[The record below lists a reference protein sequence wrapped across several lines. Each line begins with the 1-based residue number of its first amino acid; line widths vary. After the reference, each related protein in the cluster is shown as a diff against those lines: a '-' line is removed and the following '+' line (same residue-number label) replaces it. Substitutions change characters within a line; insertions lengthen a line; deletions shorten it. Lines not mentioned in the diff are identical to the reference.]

1 MMQGI
6 KKYLPLL
13 KKKNISYDKIIRNPV
28 VKEKELIKNIH
39 KYDGLICS
47 DDEVTKLVLEK
58 AVNLKVI
65 SKWGTGTDSIDK
77 IYAKKKKIK
86 VLNSPDAFSKSVAQL
101 VWGMILLLSRNIIKT
116 QKIIKDGQWPKL
128 TGSLLKD
135 KNLGIIG
142 LGKVGQSV
150 IKMGSGFEMKIIG
163 HDTKSLKKNFLKKFK
178 VSKLSKKQLLKKSDF
193 IVLCVDLNDSSH
205 HLISKKELKFMK
217 KNSVLI
223 NISRGQVVNE
233 KDLIS
238 ALKNKKIK
246 AAGLDVFET
255 EPLKKNNSLLKL
267 DNCVLSSHNAFNT
280 EEEVNKVHKNTILNL
295 VRGLSL

>member
-6 KKYLPLL
+6 KKYIPLL

-47 DDEVTKLVLEK
+47 DDEVTKLVLKK

-77 IYAKKKKIK
+77 IYAKKKNIK
-86 VLNSPDAFSKSVAQL
+86 VLNSPDAFSKSVAQY
-101 VWGMILLLSRNIIKT
+101 VWGMILLLSRNIIRT
-116 QKIIKDGQWPKL
+116 QNKIKDGQWPKL
-128 TGSLLKD
+128 TGSLLKN
-135 KNLGIIG
+135 KNLGVIG

-150 IKMGSGFEMKIIG
+150 IKMGSGFEMKTIG
-163 HDTKSLKKNFLKKFK
+163 YDIKTIKKNFLKKFK
-178 VSKLSKKQLLKKSDF
+178 VNKLSKKQLLKRSDF

-205 HLISKKELKFMK
+205 HLISKKELKLMK

-255 EPLKKNNSLLKL
+255 EPLKQNSLLLKL
-267 DNCVLSSHNAFNT
+267 DNCVLSSHNAYNT

-295 VRGLSL
+295 VRGLGS